1 MTRATLSPDPKGIM
15 PSANRAREPEP
26 DTHREMAYFIEMR
39 RNLLR
44 YARTFRPGAVHNQHR
59 QIALSLRRL
68 FRNKTWLES
77 HTLDG

>member
-1 MTRATLSPDPKGIM
+1 MPSVNRRAKPDPEV
-15 PSANRAREPEP
+15 R
-26 DTHREMAYFIEMR
+26 REMAYFIEMR
-39 RNLLR
+39 RNVLR
-44 YARTFRPGAVHNQHR
+44 YSRTFPPGGQRDQHR

>member
-1 MTRATLSPDPKGIM
+1 M
-15 PSANRAREPEP
+15 PSLNRMPEPES
-26 DTHREMAYFIEMR
+26 DTRREMAYFIDMR
-39 RNLLR
+39 RNVLR
-44 YARTFRPGAVHNQHR
+44 YARTFRPGAERNQHR

>member
-1 MTRATLSPDPKGIM
+1 M
-15 PSANRAREPEP
+15 PSENRRAKPET
-26 DTHREMAYFIEMR
+26 DTRREMAHFIEMR
-39 RNLLR
+39 RNVLR
-44 YARTFRPGAVHNQHR
+44 YARTFPPGGKRDQHR

>member
-1 MTRATLSPDPKGIM
+1 M
-15 PSANRAREPEP
+15 PSANQRAKSET
-26 DTHREMAYFIEMR
+26 DLHRGMAYFIEMR
-39 RNLLR
+39 RNVLR
-44 YARTFRPGAVHNQHR
+44 YARTFRPGAERNQHR